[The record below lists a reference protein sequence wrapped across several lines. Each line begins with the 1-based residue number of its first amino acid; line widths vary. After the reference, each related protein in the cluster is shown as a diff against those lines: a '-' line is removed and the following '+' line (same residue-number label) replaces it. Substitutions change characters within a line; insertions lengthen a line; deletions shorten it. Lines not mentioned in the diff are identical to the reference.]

1 MSENNVVDLAA
12 EAQKRGKFNLADVV
26 KGRGF
31 PEKSVDIYLD
41 ANSAYELEELN
52 LLMNTTVDAD
62 ELAKLEPKA
71 AELKKKIIDSCLT
84 FHMRGVSQYSVEY
97 VTEEA
102 DKLYPDNEDGTENP
116 NWIRHYLAALVA
128 KNIVKITDAE
138 GNEDTDKL
146 TTEQVL
152 ELRGVMP
159 IDAWTSL
166 VETMQK
172 LTLAS
177 SYFEAITD
185 AGFLP
190 KS

>member
-1 MSENNVVDLAA
+1 MSENNVVDLAT

-41 ANSAYELEELN
+41 ANSAYELEQLN
-52 LLMNTTVDAD
+52 EVMNTVTDPE
-62 ELAKLEPKA
+62 ELAKLEA
-71 AELKKKIIDSCLT
+71 SAVELKKKIVDSRLT

-102 DKLYPDNEDGTENP
+102 DKLYPDNADGTENP
-116 NWIRHYLAALVA
+116 AWIRHYLAALVA
-128 KNIVKITDAE
+128 KNIVKITDTE
-138 GNEDTDKL
+138 GNEDSDKL

-159 IDAWTSL
+159 IDAWSSL

-177 SYFEAITD
+177 SYFDAITD

>member
-1 MSENNVVDLAA
+1 MTDNVVDLAT
-12 EAQKRGKFNLADVV
+12 EAQKRGKFNLADTI

-41 ANSAYELEELN
+41 AASAYELEELN
-52 LLMNTTVDAD
+52 ALMNNVTDPE
-62 ELAKLEPKA
+62 ELDKLNLKA
-71 AELKKKIIDSCLT
+71 QELKKKIVDSRLT
-84 FHMRGVSQYSVEY
+84 FHMRGVSQHSVEY

-102 DKLYPDNEDGTENP
+102 DKLYPDLAEGVEDP
-116 NWIRHYLAALVA
+116 AWIRHYLAALVA
-128 KNIVKITDAE
+128 KNIYKVTDAE
-138 GNEDTDKL
+138 GNEDESKF
-146 TTEQVL
+146 TTEEIL
-152 ELRGVMP
+152 ELRGALP
-159 IDAWTSL
+159 IDAWTGL

-177 SYFEAITD
+177 SYFDAITD

>member
-1 MSENNVVDLAA
+1 MSENNVVDLAT

-41 ANSAYELEELN
+41 ANSAYELEQLN
-52 LLMNTTVDAD
+52 EVMNTVTDPE
-62 ELAKLEPKA
+62 ELAKLEA
-71 AELKKKIIDSCLT
+71 SAVELKKKIVDSRLT

-97 VTEEA
+97 VTEES
-102 DKLYPDNEDGTENP
+102 DKLYPDNADGTENP
-116 NWIRHYLAALVA
+116 AWIRHYLAALVA
-128 KNIVKITDAE
+128 KNIVKITDVE
-138 GNEDTDKL
+138 GNEDSDKL

-159 IDAWTSL
+159 IDAWSSL

-177 SYFEAITD
+177 SYFDAITD